1 MNKNILITI
10 AFLFIN
16 ITYAQKKELK
26 FTERNIKS
34 EDYLAAKQ
42 NLQLAEKLISQ
53 IYRTKIKI
61 IWYNK
66 IN

>member
-1 MNKNILITI
+1 MNKNILITL

-34 EDYLAAKQ
+34 AKQ
-42 NLQLAEKLISQ
+42 SLAVYKVSQ
-53 IYRTKIKI
+53 R
-61 IWYNK
+61 WN
-66 IN
+66 